1 MWIARGLPIVIATAA
16 ACGRVGFDPQGTASD
31 APAAADADAGM
42 NLLTNGS
49 FEAIENWPEAWIF
62 QVVDPAAATVTRD
75 TTTVLD
81 GVASARASVTAVDGT
96 EFHVQLKQQGIAVT
110 AGRTYTYTL
119 WVRADA
125 SRSTD
130 ITAQLD
136 HPPYTLFNSVRVDL
150 TTNWQM
156 FSLTFSSPMDD
167 TVFVSIMLGYDIGDY
182 WVDDVRLTVM

>member
-136 HPPYTLFNSVRVDL
+136 QPPIHIVQLRAGGSHHEL
-150 TTNWQM
+150 A
-156 FSLTFSSPMDD
+156 
-167 TVFVSIMLGYDIGDY
+167 
-182 WVDDVRLTVM
+182 DVLADVLVADG